1 MAMKS
6 LGPVL
11 VTGANTGIGRAITEM
26 LAESGHLVYATARRK
41 TALQELA
48 RIPNVTPMMLDVRR
62 PSDVKRVAEAVK
74 KKGAGLHGLVN
85 NAGIGYD
92 WPVVEETVDEL
103 YNVFDVNVFG
113 AHRMIQALLPFLVK
127 SAGRIVNVS
136 SISGFGVSRYLG
148 SYQMT
153 KHALEIYSDSLALT
167 LKRYGVTVCLI
178 EPGNF
183 RSAMMA
189 NMVEVTRNM
198 ARSHRLILMK
208 KEVREILRGL
218 DKGVEDDLKCATPV
232 PVAESV
238 MDALY
243 STRPKRRYM
252 VATDKGDTDWAV
264 DALLLKLVQAN
275 NGSSFSLSR
284 REMHT
289 RMDKIWDKE
298 TKGSPRCPD

>member
-1 MAMKS
+1 MAMES

-11 VTGANTGIGRAITEM
+11 VTGASTGIGRAITEM
-26 LAESGHLVYATARRK
+26 LAENGHLVYATARK
-41 TALQELA
+41 KSPLQDLA
-48 RIPNVTPMMLDVRR
+48 QIPNVDPMMLDVRR

-74 KKGAGLHGLVN
+74 KKGAGLYGLVN

-103 YNVFDVNVFG
+103 RNVFDVNVFG
-113 AHRMIQALLPFLVK
+113 AHRMIQALLPFLVQ
-127 SAGRIVNVS
+127 SRGRIANIS
-136 SISGFGVSRYLG
+136 SVSGFGVGRYLG

-153 KHALEIYSDSLALT
+153 KHALEVYSDSLALT
-167 LKRYGVTVCLI
+167 LEGYGVKVCVI

-189 NMVEVTRNM
+189 KMVEVTRSM
-198 ARSHRLILMK
+198 ARSHRLILMR

-218 DKGVEDDLKCATPV
+218 DKAVKDDLKYPTPV

-238 MDALY
+238 MDALF
-243 STRPKRRYM
+243 SKHPKRRYM
-252 VATDKGDTDWAV
+252 VATDREDTDWAV
-264 DALLLKLVQAN
+264 EALLLKLIQAN
-275 NGSSFSLSR
+275 DGSSFSLSR
-284 REMHT
+284 KEMHA

-298 TKGSPRCPD
+298 TKGSRQSPD

>member
-1 MAMKS
+1 MVMKS
-6 LGPVL
+6 IGPVL

-26 LAESGHLVYATARRK
+26 LAENGHLVYATARRK
-41 TALQELA
+41 TALQELGG
-48 RIPNVTPMMLDVRR
+48 IPNVNPVLLDVRR
-62 PSDVKRVAEAVK
+62 PTDVKRAAEVVK
-74 KKGAGLHGLVN
+74 KKGAGLYGLVN

-92 WPVVEETVDEL
+92 WPVLEENVDEL
-103 YNVFDVNVFG
+103 NNVSEVNVFG

-127 SAGRIVNVS
+127 SGGRIVNIS

-153 KHALEIYSDSLALT
+153 KHALEVYSDSLALT

-183 RSAMMA
+183 RSAIMVKMA
-189 NMVEVTRNM
+189 KVTRDM

-208 KEVREILRGL
+208 NEVREILRGL
-218 DKGVEDDLKCATPV
+218 DKGIEDDLKCSVPV

-243 STRPKRRYM
+243 SRRPKRRYM
-252 VATDKGDTDWAV
+252 VATDRGDTDWAV
-264 DALLLKLVQAN
+264 DALLLKLIQAN

-284 REMHT
+284 DEMHA
-289 RMDKIWDKE
+289 RIDKIWDKE
-298 TKGSPRCPD
+298 TKRSGRCSS